1 MALVWENRDEGIERG
16 AFASFALHAVML
28 ALLLLLLPRPEP
40 PAPLPDDGITVDIVP
55 EVAKPSAIAQRV
67 ATPAPTTAKPD
78 ASAWVQEIAPPHQEK
93 APTAARSPEVA
104 SVPPVPPKPEVFVQA
119 GQLFSETV
127 LSDPRSR
134 RAREALRGL
143 AGSERNLQL
152 CDLEALEQV
161 RRAQPAMAP
170 DALAPYAMAAEKVS
184 GNSVEVKGGA
194 FRSKRKWY
202 NVQFKCELNAGSGKV
217 ASFAFLIGDAI
228 PRSEWQVHDLVA
240 DDGAA
245 DQ

>member
-16 AFASFALHAVML
+16 AFASFGLHAVML

-40 PAPLPDDGITVDIVP
+40 PAPLQDEGITVDIVP
-55 EVAKPSAIAQRV
+55 EVAKPSAIAQPV
-67 ATPAPTTAKPD
+67 ATPARIATKPD
-78 ASAWVQEIAPPHQEK
+78 VSASVQEIVPPHQEK
-93 APTAARSPEVA
+93 ALAVVTSPEVA
-104 SVPPVPPKPEVFVQA
+104 PALPKPDAFVEA

-134 RAREALRGL
+134 RAREALRGP

-161 RRAQPAMAP
+161 RRAQPGMRP
-170 DALAPYAMAAEKVS
+170 DTLAPYAMAAEKVN
-184 GNSVEVKGGA
+184 GNSVEVRGGA
-194 FRSKRKWY
+194 FRSQRKWY
-202 NVQFKCELNAGSGKV
+202 NIQFKCGLDASSGKV
-217 ASFAFLIGDAI
+217 ASFAFLVGAAI
-228 PRSEWQVHDLVA
+228 PQREWQQHNLVA

>member
-1 MALVWENRDEGIERG
+1 MELAAGKWDDGIRRG
-16 AFASFALHAVML
+16 AAASFALHAIAIL
-28 ALLLLLLPRPEP
+28 LLLLLLPKAEP
-40 PAPLPDDGITVDIVP
+40 PLPLPDDGLSVEIVP
-55 EVAKPSAIAQRV
+55 QAVESLKMPEPVKAPSPEQAKPEA
-67 ATPAPTTAKPD
+67 AKPE
-78 ASAWVQEIAPPHQEK
+78 AEPAAPVANNPPAAAMLPAAPIAPP
-93 APTAARSPEVA
+93 V
-104 SVPPVPPKPEVFVQA
+104 PKPTEFVEA
-119 GQLFSETV
+119 RQLFSDKV
-127 LSDPRSR
+127 LADPRSR

-184 GNSVEVKGGA
+184 GNNVEVKGGA

-202 NVQFKCELNAGSGKV
+202 NIQFKCELDAGSGKIV
-217 ASFAFLIGDAI
+217 SFAFLVGDAI
-228 PRSEWQVHDLVA
+228 PRDEWQEHNLVA

>member
-1 MALVWENRDEGIERG
+1 MALVWENRDGGIERG

-67 ATPAPTTAKPD
+67 ATPAPIATKPD
-78 ASAWVQEIAPPHQEK
+78 ASVSAQEIPPPHQEK
-93 APTAARSPEVA
+93 APAASTSPEVA
-104 SVPPVPPKPEVFVQA
+104 SVPPALPKPDAFVEA

-143 AGSERNLQL
+143 AGGERNLQL
-152 CDLEALEQV
+152 CDLEAMEQV
-161 RRAQPAMAP
+161 RRARQDMRP
-170 DALAPYAMAAEKVS
+170 DAFAPYAMAAEKVS
-184 GNSVEVKGGA
+184 GNSVEVRGGA
-194 FRSKRKWY
+194 IRTEKAWY
-202 NVQFKCELNAGSGKV
+202 NIQFRCELDARSGKV
-217 ASFAFLIGDAI
+217 ASFAFLIGSAI
-228 PRSEWQVHDLVA
+228 PKDEWQAHDLAA
-240 DDGAA
+240 DDGPA